1 MVLNGLVHFY
11 CQVMAAAQA
20 VKIGMNR
27 DVSASVLK
35 NVAELQA
42 GSRNP
47 KLQGHTYEI
56 LTQYV
61 HF

>member
-1 MVLNGLVHFY
+1 
-11 CQVMAAAQA
+11 MAAAQA

-35 NVAELQA
+35 NVAELQD
-42 GSRNP
+42 GSSRNP

-56 LTQYV
+56 LTQ
-61 HF
+61 